1 MAAVLT
7 ALRTELLPDIKNY
20 LDLTWSDSNLDSKI
34 WDIATG
40 GMAYLD
46 SKIGAEQ
53 DYTEPGLARSLLF
66 DYIRYARDGAA
77 DIFEN
82 NYQHLILAAQNER
95 RVIAYAEETA
105 DPSDDGNQ
113 PEL

>member
-1 MAAVLT
+1 MAAVLS
-7 ALRTELLPDIKNY
+7 ALRAELLPDIKNY
-20 LDLTWSDSNLDSKI
+20 LDLTWDDDKMDSKI

-46 SKIGAEQ
+46 GKIGEIQ
-53 DYTEPGLARSLLF
+53 DYTQPGLPRSLLF

-82 NYQHLILAAQNER
+82 NYLHLILAAQNER
-95 RVIAYAEETA
+95 RVINYAQKASDT
-105 DPSDDGNQ
+105 SDDGYQ
-113 PEL
+113 PEF